1 MHLLEAKK
9 YSQLSGEI
17 NSLYHEAAVIMGISD
32 SVLDILYVICGAEDS
47 CLQSEI
53 YKMTGMSRQTI
64 NSAIHKLEKEGIVC
78 LLQGQGRNTIVS
90 LTEKGKEFSSPKIH
104 ALQEIEN
111 KIWSEWSIDERQQYL
126 TLTEKY
132 CSSLRKYMKEIFRN
146 NYPKEQL

>member
-53 YKMTGMSRQTI
+53 T
-64 NSAIHKLEKEGIVC
+64 
-78 LLQGQGRNTIVS
+78 LQFIS
-90 LTEKGKEFSSPKIH
+90 
-104 ALQEIEN
+104 
-111 KIWSEWSIDERQQYL
+111 
-126 TLTEKY
+126 
-132 CSSLRKYMKEIFRN
+132 
-146 NYPKEQL
+146 